1 MPTLMHTIAKNTYI
15 SSWRS
20 RECMTMARATTDDRS
35 SLVNHPPSAR
45 LEKKRKSPGVLTV
58 CCNHRESNPGLFY
71 IETRRLRQYAF
82 RVRVLWAPRTE
93 RRIATLDIGLVHVP
107 PAYCSCENRER
118 VVVDVR
124 RQEFSNILGY
134 PTCDRS
140 ARAILLRRV
149 PCLCWQAGIL
159 PLDHGCPM
167 YGRVFQMR
175 RKGIAMSM
183 SLVCAP
189 LSSVMGRMG
198 FSFGCGEQST
208 RSTPLS
214 DAEQRNET
222 QRTMGC

>member
-1 MPTLMHTIAKNTYI
+1 MILIVILIRRRVSRTRATVARARERGHDESTRRRHARHRHHRHRHRRRRRRRRPRSAVIMPTLMHTIAKNTYI

-118 VVVDVR
+118 V
-124 RQEFSNILGY
+124 
-134 PTCDRS
+134 
-140 ARAILLRRV
+140 
-149 PCLCWQAGIL
+149 
-159 PLDHGCPM
+159 
-167 YGRVFQMR
+167 
-175 RKGIAMSM
+175 
-183 SLVCAP
+183 
-189 LSSVMGRMG
+189 
-198 FSFGCGEQST
+198 
-208 RSTPLS
+208 
-214 DAEQRNET
+214 
-222 QRTMGC
+222 

>member
-1 MPTLMHTIAKNTYI
+1 MQSTA
-15 SSWRS
+15 
-20 RECMTMARATTDDRS
+20 
-35 SLVNHPPSAR
+35 SAH
-45 LEKKRKSPGVLTV
+45 LAPGVLTLCFATTGNRTRV
-58 CCNHRESNPGLFY
+58 CFTSKRGVSVS
-71 IETRRLRQYAF
+71 TTF
-82 RVRVLWAPRTE
+82 RVRALWAPRTE
-93 RRIATLDIGLVHVP
+93 RRVATLDIEGLVHVP

-118 VVVDVR
+118 VVDDVR

-140 ARAILLRRV
+140 AHAILLRRV